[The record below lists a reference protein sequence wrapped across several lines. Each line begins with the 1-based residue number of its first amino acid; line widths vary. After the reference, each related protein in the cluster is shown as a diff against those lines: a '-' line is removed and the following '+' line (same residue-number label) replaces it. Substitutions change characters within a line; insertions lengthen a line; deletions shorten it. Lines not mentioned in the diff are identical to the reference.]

1 MKKTILNKEYWENRY
16 HNKQTG
22 WDTGSITT
30 PLKDYFDQL
39 EDKNSK
45 ILIPGCGNSY
55 EYDYLIRNGFSNVY
69 VLDYAQQ
76 PIENLKK
83 RLPNSLHSHI
93 ILEDFFEHK
102 EQYDIIIE
110 QTFFCALDPKSR
122 RAYFKKMH
130 TLLKENGKL
139 VGLLFQFPLT
149 ESGPPYGG
157 SREEYIALFSEY
169 FEIQTLETA
178 YNSIKPRKGNELFF
192 IFTKKTTPCTPTSS

>member
-1 MKKTILNKEYWENRY
+1 MTTLNKEYWEDRY

-22 WDTGSITT
+22 WDAGSITT

-39 EDKNSK
+39 EDKNST

-55 EYDYLIRNGFSNVY
+55 EYDYLIHNGFSNVY

-83 RLPNSLHSHI
+83 RLPDSLHPYI
-93 ILEDFFEHK
+93 ILQDFFEHQG
-102 EQYDIIIE
+102 QYDIIIE
-110 QTFFCALDPKSR
+110 QTFFCALDPKLR
-122 RAYFKKMH
+122 RTYAQKMH
-130 TLLKENGKL
+130 SLLKKNGKL

-169 FEIQTLETA
+169 FEIQILETA

-192 IFTKKTTPCTPTSS
+192 IFTKKTTTCILTSS